1 MMLTKLTMNT
11 HVSLSFPGKN
21 SGSDSAA
28 LTLFHSTIIFLDLTT
43 KKKTEM
49 QFNKKEVAFIMC
61 EFVIL
66 KKGKEFESGRINA
79 K

>member
-1 MMLTKLTMNT
+1 
-11 HVSLSFPGKN
+11 
-21 SGSDSAA
+21 
-28 LTLFHSTIIFLDLTT
+28 
-43 KKKTEM
+43 M